1 MKDNEAPV
9 AAQSGLSDS
18 EKIDRLIEL
27 IDGNSDEDK
36 IRGLAN
42 ELKEEGFDQEILL
55 DIVTER
61 STPGVSRKLKDIL

>member
-1 MKDNEAPV
+1 MKKDEDPA

-18 EKIDRLIEL
+18 EKIDKLIAL
-27 IDGNSDEDK
+27 IDGNGSKDE
-36 IRGLAN
+36 IFGLAN
-42 ELKEEGFDQEILL
+42 GLKEDGFDQEILL